1 MAQGEVRQSQLITTY
16 GPGAM
21 VDLPDH
27 SVVIG
32 GLNLWNYGPN
42 RSVEIIDEPRLLAKL
57 RQSLRINNLQLQ
69 KPPINETGPGGL
81 KKGPAAVGIH
91 FHLIL
96 SKSDLTVPSYD
107 QKTNKF
113 TIKKATTT

>member
-32 GLNLWNYGPN
+32 GLNLWNYGPD

-69 KPPINETGPGGL
+69 KPPINETGPGGS
-81 KKGPAAVGIH
+81 KKGGGIH
-91 FHLIL
+91 SPQFPNWFVAQLDKCFL
-96 SKSDLTVPSYD
+96 LLLY
-107 QKTNKF
+107 
-113 TIKKATTT
+113 

>member
-32 GLNLWNYGPN
+32 GLNLWNYGPDK
-42 RSVEIIDEPRLLAKL
+42 SVEIIDEPRLLAKL
-57 RQSLRINNLQLQ
+57 RQSLRIKNLQLQ

-81 KKGPAAVGIH
+81 KTKKLYAVDHDGDKMDRSV
-91 FHLIL
+91 F
-96 SKSDLTVPSYD
+96 
-107 QKTNKF
+107 KTNF
-113 TIKKATTT
+113 FLSF